1 MARQRPPVPS
11 DPCLILALNSG
22 SSSLKVASPRHHLQT
37 PVLAGLA
44 DNEKRMIICESA
56 MLTRRAAGILVEAA

>member
-1 MARQRPPVPS
+1 
-11 DPCLILALNSG
+11 
-22 SSSLKVASPRHHLQT
+22 
-37 PVLAGLA
+37 VLAGLA